1 MDKNYLSIPKR
12 LAEYRKL
19 MDLSQTQMGEKFGVT
34 QSHYSKLESGL
45 KGVSFRNL
53 KCFEENGG
61 DAFFLITGDHRR
73 EGEMERYLE
82 TGGSV
87 YEKTRIF
94 EILVWAA
101 ETGGGC
107 TGDNGVV
114 LTERTG
120 KCIRLIRNY
129 SEDMSVWRNIRKA
142 EDCSQEDMA
151 KIFDINIKRYRS
163 IEKGESMPDAEILQ
177 TLYEK
182 MHYSPLLILDRRMYY
197 LDELNR
203 VWEALPEECLKEA
216 RILMDQAVKIV
227 HMTQK
232 RKAERK
238 E

>member
-1 MDKNYLSIPKR
+1 MDKNYLSIPMR
-12 LAEYRKL
+12 LAGYREL
-19 MDLSQTQMGEKFGVT
+19 MNLSQTQMGEKLGVT

-73 EGEMERYLE
+73 EGELEHYLE
-82 TGGSV
+82 RGGSR

-94 EILVWAA
+94 EILVWAT
-101 ETGGGC
+101 ETGRRSL
-107 TGDNGVV
+107 GDDAAA

-129 SEDMSVWRNIRKA
+129 SEDLSVWRNIRKA

-182 MHYSPLLILDRRMYY
+182 MNYSPLLILDRRMYY

-203 VWEALPEECLKEA
+203 VWEALPQDCFREV
-216 RILMDQAVKIV
+216 RILVEQAVKIV
-227 HMTQK
+227 HMTEK
-232 RKAERK
+232 RKAEQK
-238 E
+238 K